1 MKTNQELIIEIK
13 MHNLMVNKLQKIF
26 YELNL
31 QHIPFDELMS
41 RMMLGSM
48 FLLESKDE
56 RLVEIVSM
64 DLYES

>member
-13 MHNLMVNKLQKIF
+13 MHNLMVNKLQNIF

>member
-13 MHNLMVNKLQKIF
+13 MHNLMVKKLQNIF